1 MCIRDRVDVLTE
13 RIDNIRDLAR
23 ERLEEETTKT
33 LEQQHRKAK
42 QREFKIGDY
51 VFIRAIKKPHHSSK
65 LCPKFEGPYIVR
77 CLRGPNKLMVI
88 CRSSGKTFP
97 VHVDLSLIHISEPT
111 RLLSI
116 SYAVFCLKKKK
127 KK

>member
-23 ERLEEETTKT
+23 ERLEKETTKT
-33 LEQQHRKAK
+33 LEQQHKKAK
-42 QREFKIGDY
+42 RREFKVGDY
-51 VFIRAIKKPHHSSK
+51 VFIRSVKKAHHSSK

-97 VHVDLSLIHISEPT
+97 VHVDNAKVVAAEKFAC
-111 RLLSI
+111 LLYTSD
-116 SYAVFCLKKKK
+116 AAD
-127 KK
+127 